1 MNVPILVAII
11 TGILSILV
19 FFFSPRKRSIQSRI
33 ILAFLLLSV
42 FIDMVNYYLCEKRE
56 NNLHLINMYEYLA
69 IIIEIGFMLS
79 VVKFKKRFVLFTSF
93 LVITYLL
100 LHGIF
105 NYRFG
110 FSEVSSNLSF
120 MFSLMVC
127 IYASIVSFKILSGN
141 LEQFNKSKFLLIPV
155 LGYFIFEATCL
166 IPVCMYSID
175 LNKEDS
181 KILYAFYNFVLS
193 VGSILRNIL
202 FAVYFFIERKNLL
215 NRQSFNFSIDQ

>member
-79 VVKFKKRFVLFTSF
+79 VVKFNKRFVFITSF

>member
-1 MNVPILVAII
+1 MNPQVILAII

-42 FIDMVNYYLCEKRE
+42 CTDIGNTYLWERRE

-79 VVKFKKRFVLFTSF
+79 VVKFKQRFVLFTSF
-93 LVITYLL
+93 LVITYLI

-105 NYRFG
+105 NYRYG
-110 FSEVSSNLSF
+110 FSEASSNLSF
-120 MFSLMVC
+120 IFSLMVC
-127 IYASIVSFKILSGN
+127 IYASLVSFKILSGN

-155 LGYFIFEATCL
+155 LGYFIFEASCL
-166 IPVCMYSID
+166 IPVCMFSID
-175 LNKEDS
+175 LNKEDE
-181 KILYAFYNFVLS
+181 KFLFNFYNVVLG
-193 VGSILRNIL
+193 VGSIFRNIL
-202 FAVYFFIERKNLL
+202 FAIYFFIERKNQL
-215 NRQSFNFSIDQ
+215 NRQSINFSIDQ

>member
-1 MNVPILVAII
+1 MNPQVILAII

-42 FIDMVNYYLCEKRE
+42 CTDMGNTYLWERRE

-79 VVKFKKRFVLFTSF
+79 VVKFKQRFVLFTSF

-100 LHGIF
+100 FHGIF
-105 NYRFG
+105 NYRYG
-110 FSEVSSNLSF
+110 FSEASSNLSYI
-120 MFSLMVC
+120 FSLMVC
-127 IYASIVSFKILSGN
+127 IYASLVSFKILSGN

-155 LGYFIFEATCL
+155 LGYFIFEASCL
-166 IPVCMYSID
+166 IPVCMFSID
-175 LNKEDS
+175 LNKEDE
-181 KILYAFYNFVLS
+181 KFLFDFYNVVLG